1 MPKLHAKPRK
11 AVRVRVNGTSQGHP
25 LLLPTWRDAAKISR
39 VASTASANLRTAAN
53 LKGLCHDL
61 RSVFGLLAAEP
72 VMSNV
77 IGQRSRPALQH
88 VCRPALAA
96 SRSARMAQAS
106 RTASASTKNPPPCQT
121 SFCASGSS
129 LFFIRRVVRTKH
141 PLQRG
146 GRGTGAVAAFGRP
159 EAASG
164 AGASAASASNVFQAV
179 RERFLLLP

>member
-25 LLLPTWRDAAKISR
+25 LLLPTWRDASKISR

-61 RSVFGLLAAEP
+61 RSVFGLLAAGP

-77 IGQRSRPALQH
+77 VGQRSRPALQH

-106 RTASASTKNPPPCQT
+106 RTASASTKKPT
-121 SFCASGSS
+121 SLPDFFLCVGELSFFHPHGSNEA
-129 LFFIRRVVRTKH
+129 
-141 PLQRG
+141 LQKG

-164 AGASAASASNVFQAV
+164 ASASASNVCQAV